1 MRYRLVVF
9 DMDGTILDTLEDLTD
24 SVNYAL
30 GCLGFPIRSK
40 QEVCGF
46 VGNGIRKLIE
56 QAVPKGTEKVLTDR
70 VYQVFREYYRGHCAE
85 KTQPYSGILPLLEEL
100 RRAGRKT
107 AVVSNK
113 ADFAVQELC
122 SRYFNGLFDTAVGER
137 EGILRKPAPDSVYE
151 VLRRLGVAKEE
162 AVYIGDSDVDI
173 ETARNV
179 GMDEIAVEW
188 GFRTREFL
196 EEKGAKRIVSLPAQI
211 AEIVLRGR

>member
-1 MRYRLVVF
+1 M
-9 DMDGTILDTLEDLTD
+9 
-24 SVNYAL
+24 
-30 GCLGFPIRSK
+30 
-40 QEVCGF
+40 
-46 VGNGIRKLIE
+46 
-56 QAVPKGTEKVLTDR
+56 
-70 VYQVFREYYRGHCAE
+70 
-85 KTQPYSGILPLLEEL
+85 
-100 RRAGRKT
+100 
-107 AVVSNK
+107 
-113 ADFAVQELC
+113 QELC

>member
-70 VYQVFREYYRGHCAE
+70 VYQVFREYYRGAAE
-85 KTQPYSGILPLLEEL
+85 G
-100 RRAGRKT
+100 RAQDG
-107 AVVSNK
+107 
-113 ADFAVQELC
+113 C
-122 SRYFNGLFDTAVGER
+122 
-137 EGILRKPAPDSVYE
+137 
-151 VLRRLGVAKEE
+151 
-162 AVYIGDSDVDI
+162 
-173 ETARNV
+173 
-179 GMDEIAVEW
+179 
-188 GFRTREFL
+188 GF
-196 EEKGAKRIVSLPAQI
+196 K
-211 AEIVLRGR
+211 